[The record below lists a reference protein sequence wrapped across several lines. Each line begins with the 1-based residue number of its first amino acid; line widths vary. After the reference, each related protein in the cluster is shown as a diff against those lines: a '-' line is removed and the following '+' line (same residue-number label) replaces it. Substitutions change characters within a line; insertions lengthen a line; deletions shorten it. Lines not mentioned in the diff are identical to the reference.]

1 MVGNRV
7 GAALAVLL
15 AGIAPIGA
23 AAQQVL
29 TPEGIVSTVEDEALW
44 QLTLS
49 RATADAYRNYLSS
62 FPNGAH
68 AAEARARLNV
78 VLGTLPS
85 AQPPAAGT
93 PVQPT
98 PVQPL
103 EPVTAT
109 PLQPSVAATPATPA
123 VPVAPA
129 GAAQAE
135 SALGLSLDDRRAIQ
149 WRLNELGHDTRG
161 ADGIFGSGTRRA
173 IGTWQTSRGF
183 PSTGYLNAAQAQE
196 LRNSAPSGPPAGV
209 SSTPVPSTPAA
220 TAPVT
225 SVPAVSGTAGSSAS
239 ETAMDLTTTQKRIIQ
254 SRLTQLGHDTGGID
268 GKFGPGTRRA
278 ITAWQQAGG
287 TPATGFLSQ
296 AEATT
301 LLSGGSLPGA
311 PPAETTDAAA
321 RAENALNLTR
331 EDRIAVQQALVA
343 AGYDTRGVDGTFGSG
358 SRRAIR
364 DWQAARGMAAT
375 GYLTGDQF
383 RTLRGMT
390 ASTPATVPGAGTT
403 TGGASEADEARL
415 ALGEVTRAEVQAR
428 LSALGYDPKG
438 VDGKFG
444 SGARAAISRWQGDNG
459 LAATGYL
466 NAEQLARLRAQRTR

>member
-23 AAQQVL
+23 AAQQVI
-29 TPEGIVSTVEDEALW
+29 TPEGVVSTVEDEALW

-93 PVQPT
+93 PVQPA
-98 PVQPL
+98 PVQPPA
-103 EPVTAT
+103 PVTST
-109 PLQPSVAATPATPA
+109 PLQPLGTTAPAAPATPA

-135 SALGLSLDDRRAIQ
+135 SALALSLDDRRAIQ

-173 IGTWQTSRGF
+173 IGAWQTSRGF
-183 PSTGYLNAAQAQE
+183 ASTGYLNAAQAQE
-196 LRNSAPSGPPAGV
+196 LRNSAPSAPPPGI
-209 SSTPVPSTPAA
+209 SPTTTPAVTGSPAA
-220 TAPVT
+220 TVEP
-225 SVPAVSGTAGSSAS
+225 GTG
-239 ETAMDLTTTQKRIIQ
+239 ETAMELTPTQKRIIQ

-268 GKFGPGTRRA
+268 GQFGSGTRRA
-278 ITAWQQAGG
+278 ISAWQRANGA
-287 TPATGFLSQ
+287 PATGFLSQ

-311 PPAETTDAAA
+311 PPPETTDAAA
-321 RAENALNLTR
+321 RAENMLNLTR

-375 GYLTGDQF
+375 GYLTAEQL
-383 RTLRGMT
+383 RTLRSAGAGT
-390 ASTPATVPGAGTT
+390 ATGTT
-403 TGGASEADEARL
+403 TGATPATGGATEADEARL
-415 ALGEVTRAEVQAR
+415 ALGEIARVEVQAR

-444 SGARAAISRWQGDNG
+444 SGVRAAISRWQGDNG

-466 NAEQLARLRAQRTR
+466 NAEQLARLRAQRVR

>member
-23 AAQQVL
+23 AAQQII
-29 TPEGIVSTVEDEALW
+29 TPEGVVSTVEDEALW

-93 PVQPT
+93 PVQPA
-98 PVQPL
+98 PVQPPA
-103 EPVTAT
+103 PVTST
-109 PLQPSVAATPATPA
+109 PLQPLGTTAPAVPATPA

-135 SALGLSLDDRRAIQ
+135 SALALSLDDRRAIQ

-173 IGTWQTSRGF
+173 IGAWQTSRGF
-183 PSTGYLNAAQAQE
+183 ASTGYLNAAQAQE
-196 LRNSAPSGPPAGV
+196 LRNSAPSAPPPGV
-209 SSTPVPSTPAA
+209 SPTTTPATPAPTATATTGTPAA
-220 TAPVT
+220 
-225 SVPAVSGTAGSSAS
+225 PAGTAAA
-239 ETAMDLTTTQKRIIQ
+239 ETAMALTPTQKRIIQ
-254 SRLTQLGHDTGGID
+254 SRLTQLGHDTNGID
-268 GKFGPGTRRA
+268 GQFGSGTRRA
-278 ITAWQQAGG
+278 ISAWQRANGA
-287 TPATGFLSQ
+287 PATGFLSQ

-311 PPAETTDAAA
+311 PPPETTDAAA
-321 RAENALNLTR
+321 RAENMLDLTR

-375 GYLTGDQF
+375 GYLTAEQL
-383 RTLRGMT
+383 RTLR
-390 ASTPATVPGAGTT
+390 SVGAGTT
-403 TGGASEADEARL
+403 TGTTTTTAGATEADEARL
-415 ALGEVTRAEVQAR
+415 ALGEIARAEVQAR

-444 SGARAAISRWQGDNG
+444 SGVRAAISRWQGDNG

-466 NAEQLARLRAQRTR
+466 NAEQLARLRAQRVR

>member
-23 AAQQVL
+23 AAQQVI
-29 TPEGIVSTVEDEALW
+29 TPEGVVSTVEDEALW

-93 PVQPT
+93 PVQPA
-98 PVQPL
+98 PVQPPA
-103 EPVTAT
+103 PVTST
-109 PLQPSVAATPATPA
+109 PLQPLGTTTPAAPATPA

-135 SALGLSLDDRRAIQ
+135 SALALSLDDRRAIQ

-173 IGTWQTSRGF
+173 IGAWQTSRGF
-183 PSTGYLNAAQAQE
+183 ASTGYLNAAQAQE
-196 LRNSAPSGPPAGV
+196 LRNSAPSAPPPGV
-209 SSTPVPSTPAA
+209 SPITTPAVTGNPAA
-220 TAPVT
+220 TVEP
-225 SVPAVSGTAGSSAS
+225 GTG
-239 ETAMDLTTTQKRIIQ
+239 ETAMELTPTQKRIIQ

-268 GKFGPGTRRA
+268 GQFGSGTRRA
-278 ITAWQQAGG
+278 ISAWQRANGA
-287 TPATGFLSQ
+287 PATGFLSQ

-311 PPAETTDAAA
+311 PPPETTDAAA
-321 RAENALNLTR
+321 RAENMLNLTR

-375 GYLTGDQF
+375 GYLTAEQL
-383 RTLRGMT
+383 RTLR
-390 ASTPATVPGAGTT
+390 SVGAGTATGT
-403 TGGASEADEARL
+403 TGTTTTAAGATQADEARL
-415 ALGEVTRAEVQAR
+415 ALGEIARAEVQAR

-444 SGARAAISRWQGDNG
+444 SGVRAAISRWQGDNG

-466 NAEQLARLRAQRTR
+466 NAEQLARLRAQRVR

>member
-23 AAQQVL
+23 AAQQVI
-29 TPEGIVSTVEDEALW
+29 TPDGVVSTVQDEALW

-93 PVQPT
+93 PVQPA
-98 PVQPL
+98 PVQPP

-109 PLQPSVAATPATPA
+109 PLPPAGT
-123 VPVAPA
+123 VAPA
-129 GAAQAE
+129 ASGDAAQAE
-135 SALGLSLDDRRAIQ
+135 SALGLTLDARRAIQ

-173 IGTWQTSRGF
+173 IGAWQTSRGF
-183 PSTGYLNAAQAQE
+183 ASTGYLTAAQAQE

-209 SSTPVPSTPAA
+209 SPTTIPTPMTTGSTAA
-220 TAPVT
+220 GIEP
-225 SVPAVSGTAGSSAS
+225 GTG
-239 ETAMDLTTTQKRIIQ
+239 ETAMELTSTQKRIIQ

-268 GKFGPGTRRA
+268 GQFGSGTRRA
-278 ITAWQQAGG
+278 ISAWQRASGA
-287 TPATGFLSQ
+287 PATGFLSQ

-321 RAENALNLTR
+321 RAENMLDLTR

-375 GYLTGDQF
+375 GYLTAEQ
-383 RTLRGMT
+383 LR
-390 ASTPATVPGAGTT
+390 SLRSVGAGTATGT
-403 TGGASEADEARL
+403 TGTTTTTAGATEADELRL
-415 ALGEVTRAEVQAR
+415 ALGEIARAEVQAR
-428 LSALGYDPKG
+428 LSALGYDPRG

-466 NAEQLARLRAQRTR
+466 NAEQLARLRAQRVR

>member
-23 AAQQVL
+23 AAQQVI
-29 TPEGIVSTVEDEALW
+29 TPDGVVSTVQDEALW

-93 PVQPT
+93 PVQPA
-98 PVQPL
+98 PVQPP

-109 PLQPSVAATPATPA
+109 PLQPV

-129 GAAQAE
+129 GAEQAE
-135 SALGLSLDDRRAIQ
+135 SALALTLDARRAIQ

-173 IGTWQTSRGF
+173 IGAWQTSRGF
-183 PSTGYLNAAQAQE
+183 ASTGYLTAAQAQE

-209 SSTPVPSTPAA
+209 SPTTTPA
-220 TAPVT
+220 TVG
-225 SVPAVSGTAGSSAS
+225 SPAAGIEPGTG
-239 ETAMDLTTTQKRIIQ
+239 ETAMELTPTQKRIIQ
-254 SRLTQLGHDTGGID
+254 SRLTQLGHDTNGID
-268 GKFGPGTRRA
+268 GQFGSGTRRA
-278 ITAWQQAGG
+278 ISAWQRANGA
-287 TPATGFLSQ
+287 PATGFLSQ

-311 PPAETTDAAA
+311 PSADTTDAAA
-321 RAENALNLTR
+321 RAENMLDLTR
-331 EDRIAVQQALVA
+331 ADRIAVQQALVA

-375 GYLTGDQF
+375 GYLTAEQL
-383 RTLRGMT
+383 RTLR
-390 ASTPATVPGAGTT
+390 SVGAGTVAGGTTGTTTT
-403 TGGASEADEARL
+403 TGGATDADEARL
-415 ALGEVTRAEVQAR
+415 ALGEIARAEVQAR

-459 LAATGYL
+459 LAPTGYL
-466 NAEQLARLRAQRTR
+466 NAEQLARLRNQRSR

>member
-23 AAQQVL
+23 AAQQII
-29 TPEGIVSTVEDEALW
+29 TPEGVVSTVEDEALW

-93 PVQPT
+93 PVQPA
-98 PVQPL
+98 PVQPP

-109 PLQPSVAATPATPA
+109 PLQPQGTTPPV

-129 GAAQAE
+129 GAAEAE
-135 SALGLSLDDRRAIQ
+135 SALGLSLEARRAIQ

-173 IGTWQTSRGF
+173 IGAWQTSRGF
-183 PSTGYLNAAQAQE
+183 ASTGYLNAAQAQE
-196 LRNSAPSGPPAGV
+196 LRNSAPSGPPAGAG
-209 SSTPVPSTPAA
+209 TTPAA
-220 TAPVT
+220 TPAATTPVATAPAT
-225 SVPAVSGTAGSSAS
+225 GGSAAS
-239 ETAMDLTTTQKRIIQ
+239 ETAMALTPTQKRIIQ

-268 GKFGPGTRRA
+268 GQFGSGTRRA
-278 ITAWQQAGG
+278 ISGWQRASGA
-287 TPATGFLSQ
+287 PATGFLSQ

-321 RAENALNLTR
+321 RAENMLDLTR

-375 GYLTGDQF
+375 GYLNAEQL
-383 RTLRGMT
+383 RTLR
-390 ASTPATVPGAGTT
+390 SVGAGTAPSAT
-403 TGGASEADEARL
+403 TGTTAGATEADEARL
-415 ALGEVTRAEVQAR
+415 ALGEIARAEVQAR

-444 SGARAAISRWQGDNG
+444 AGVRAAISRWQGDNG

-466 NAEQLARLRAQRTR
+466 NAEQLARLRAQRVR

>member
-23 AAQQVL
+23 AAQQVI
-29 TPEGIVSTVEDEALW
+29 TPEGVVSTVEDEALW

-93 PVQPT
+93 PVQPA
-98 PVQPL
+98 PVQPPA
-103 EPVTAT
+103 PVTST
-109 PLQPSVAATPATPA
+109 PLQPLGTTTPAAPATPA

-135 SALGLSLDDRRAIQ
+135 SALALSLGDRRAIQ
-149 WRLNELGHDTRG
+149 GRLDELGHDTPR
-161 ADGIFGSGTRRA
+161 ADRDFGSGTRRA
-173 IGTWQTSRGF
+173 IGAWQTSRGF
-183 PSTGYLNAAQAQE
+183 ASTGYLNAAQAQE
-196 LRNSAPSGPPAGV
+196 LRNSAPSAPPPGI
-209 SSTPVPSTPAA
+209 SPTTTPAVTGSPAA
-220 TAPVT
+220 TVEP
-225 SVPAVSGTAGSSAS
+225 GTG
-239 ETAMDLTTTQKRIIQ
+239 EVAMELTPTQKRIIQ

-268 GKFGPGTRRA
+268 GQFGSGTRRA
-278 ITAWQQAGG
+278 ISAWQRANGA
-287 TPATGFLSQ
+287 PATGFLSQ

-321 RAENALNLTR
+321 RAENMLDLTR

-375 GYLTGDQF
+375 GYLTAEQL
-383 RTLRGMT
+383 RTLRSVGAGT
-390 ASTPATVPGAGTT
+390 VAGGTTGATPAT
-403 TGGASEADEARL
+403 GGATEADEARL
-415 ALGEVTRAEVQAR
+415 ALGEIARAEVQAR

-444 SGARAAISRWQGDNG
+444 SGVRAAISRWQGDNG

-466 NAEQLARLRAQRTR
+466 NAEQLARLRAQRVR

>member
-23 AAQQVL
+23 AAQQVI
-29 TPEGIVSTVEDEALW
+29 TPEGVVSTVEDEALW

-93 PVQPT
+93 PVQPA
-98 PVQPL
+98 PVQPPA
-103 EPVTAT
+103 PVTST
-109 PLQPSVAATPATPA
+109 PLQPLGTTTPAAPATPA
-123 VPVAPA
+123 VAVAPA

-135 SALGLSLDDRRAIQ
+135 SALALSLDDRRAIQ

-173 IGTWQTSRGF
+173 IGAWQTSRGF
-183 PSTGYLNAAQAQE
+183 ASTGYLNAAQAQE
-196 LRNSAPSGPPAGV
+196 LRNSAPSAPPPGV
-209 SSTPVPSTPAA
+209 SPTTTPAVTGSPAA
-220 TAPVT
+220 TVEP
-225 SVPAVSGTAGSSAS
+225 GTG
-239 ETAMDLTTTQKRIIQ
+239 ETAMELTPTQKRIIQ

-268 GKFGPGTRRA
+268 GQFGSGTRRA
-278 ITAWQQAGG
+278 ISAWQRANGA
-287 TPATGFLSQ
+287 PATGFLSQ

-311 PPAETTDAAA
+311 PPPETTDAAA
-321 RAENALNLTR
+321 RAENMLNLTR

-375 GYLTGDQF
+375 GYLTAEQL
-383 RTLRGMT
+383 RTLRSLGAGT
-390 ASTPATVPGAGTT
+390 AAGGTTGTSTTAGTT
-403 TGGASEADEARL
+403 TAGATQADEARL
-415 ALGEVTRAEVQAR
+415 ALGEIARAEVQAR

-444 SGARAAISRWQGDNG
+444 SGVRAAISRWQGDNG

-466 NAEQLARLRAQRTR
+466 NAEQLARLRAQRVR

>member
-23 AAQQVL
+23 AAQQVI
-29 TPEGIVSTVEDEALW
+29 TPDGVVSTVQDEALW

-93 PVQPT
+93 PVQPA
-98 PVQPL
+98 PVQPP

-109 PLQPSVAATPATPA
+109 PLPPAGT
-123 VPVAPA
+123 VAPA
-129 GAAQAE
+129 ASGDAAQAE
-135 SALGLSLDDRRAIQ
+135 SALALSPEARRAIQ

-173 IGTWQTSRGF
+173 IGAWQTSRGF
-183 PSTGYLNAAQAQE
+183 ASTGYLTAAQAQE

-209 SSTPVPSTPAA
+209 SPTTTPTTTGSTAA
-220 TAPVT
+220 GIEP
-225 SVPAVSGTAGSSAS
+225 GTG
-239 ETAMDLTTTQKRIIQ
+239 ETAMELTSTQKRIIQ

-268 GKFGPGTRRA
+268 GQFGSGTRRA
-278 ITAWQQAGG
+278 ISAWQRASGA
-287 TPATGFLSQ
+287 PATGFLSQ

-321 RAENALNLTR
+321 RAENMLDLTR

-375 GYLTGDQF
+375 GYLTAEQL
-383 RTLRGMT
+383 RTLR
-390 ASTPATVPGAGTT
+390 SVGAGTATGT
-403 TGGASEADEARL
+403 TGTTTTTAGATEADELRL
-415 ALGEVTRAEVQAR
+415 ALGEIARAEVQAR
-428 LSALGYDPKG
+428 LSALGYDPRG

-466 NAEQLARLRAQRTR
+466 NAEQLARLRAQRVR

>member
-23 AAQQVL
+23 AAQQII
-29 TPEGIVSTVEDEALW
+29 TPEGVVSTVEDEALW

-93 PVQPT
+93 PVQPA
-98 PVQPL
+98 PVQPP

-109 PLQPSVAATPATPA
+109 PLQPQGTTPPV

-129 GAAQAE
+129 GAAEAE
-135 SALGLSLDDRRAIQ
+135 SALGLSLEARRAIQ

-173 IGTWQTSRGF
+173 IGAWQTSRGF
-183 PSTGYLNAAQAQE
+183 ASTGYLNAAQAQE
-196 LRNSAPSGPPAGV
+196 LRNSAPSGPPAGAG
-209 SSTPVPSTPAA
+209 TTPAA
-220 TAPVT
+220 TPAATTPVATAPAT
-225 SVPAVSGTAGSSAS
+225 GGSAAS
-239 ETAMDLTTTQKRIIQ
+239 ETAMALTPTQKRIIQ

-268 GKFGPGTRRA
+268 GQFGSGTRRA
-278 ITAWQQAGG
+278 ISGWQRASGA
-287 TPATGFLSQ
+287 PATGFLSQ

-321 RAENALNLTR
+321 RAENMLDLTR
-331 EDRIAVQQALVA
+331 EDRIAVQQALAA

-375 GYLTGDQF
+375 GYLNAEQL
-383 RTLRGMT
+383 RTLRSVGAGT
-390 ASTPATVPGAGTT
+390 APGTT
-403 TGGASEADEARL
+403 TGTTTGTTAGATEADEARL
-415 ALGEVTRAEVQAR
+415 ALGEIARAEVQAR

-444 SGARAAISRWQGDNG
+444 AGVRAAISRWQGDNG

-466 NAEQLARLRAQRTR
+466 NAEQLARLRAQRVR